1 MDDLHSSY
9 KRFLNSVEK
18 IKHQNDDMDD
28 LHSAYKKVGDEV
40 AKAKARIVMIDR
52 IIENCDRLSK
62 DYWYETRKE
71 AVGFLNGVYEAYDIL
86 FKAINK

>member
-18 IKHQNDDMDD
+18 IKHQTDDMDD
-28 LHSAYKKVGDEV
+28 LHSVYKKVGDKV
-40 AKAKARIVMIDR
+40 AKAKARIDMIDR

-62 DYWYETRKE
+62 DYWYEARKE
-71 AVGFLNGVYEAYDIL
+71 AVAFLNGVYETYDIL
-86 FKAINK
+86 FKVINK